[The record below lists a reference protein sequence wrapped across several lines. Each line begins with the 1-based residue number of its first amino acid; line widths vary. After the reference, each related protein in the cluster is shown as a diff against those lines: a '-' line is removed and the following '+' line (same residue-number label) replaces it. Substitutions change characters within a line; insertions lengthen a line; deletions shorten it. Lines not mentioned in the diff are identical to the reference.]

1 MKKLV
6 LFLLFASPI
15 MAQDFLPLYPA
26 SIPNSK
32 PVANK
37 QKATKGADGIE
48 RISDVTV
55 PSYRFFPAPG
65 STKPTSCVVIC
76 QVEVIEY

>member
-26 SIPNSK
+26 GIPNSK
-32 PVANK
+32 PVVNK
-37 QKATKGADGIE
+37 QKAIKQNDL
-48 RISDVTV
+48 RLV
-55 PSYRFFPAPG
+55 F
-65 STKPTSCVVIC
+65 C
-76 QVEVIEY
+76 QFINQNRLSLTNV